1 MSEAV
6 SAGTGAPLRCVLIGG
21 ESLLIQCAEILLQQ
35 GHRVTAVVSSEP
47 AIRDWAASH
56 GIRTVPFDASLAA
69 ALASE
74 PFDFL
79 FSIANLRVIPADVL
93 ALPLRGAINF
103 HDGPLPRY
111 AGLHAT
117 SWALLHGERRHGITW
132 HAIAGGIDDG
142 DILAQEPIEIDDDER
157 ALTLNAKCYEAGI
170 RTFDTL
176 VRQLAN
182 GSVRPQ
188 RQALEQRT
196 YFGAFKR
203 PAALGSIDWRR
214 PAAEIDALV
223 RALDFGGYANPL
235 ALPKASVNGRPFLV
249 TELVTL
255 DERSGEEP
263 GTIVGVD
270 DQGIRVATGT
280 SDVRLTRVARD
291 DGYVKTAAEFV
302 VKVGLTKGARLDT
315 LTDDVVERLTSIH
328 ERVARHEQFWVT
340 RLATRTPLDLPYA
353 PVEALSRRANTLRR
367 SDLTFTPALAAL
379 TSPATDTL
387 AAPAATATAGVASTA
402 TSAAADR
409 FAAVTLAWL
418 SRLTDA
424 QMFDVDFADVALR
437 QLTEGV
443 DRWFADSVPLRVE
456 VTRDL
461 PLAAQLDAL
470 TASISEVRR
479 RQTFTRDLAGR
490 QPSLKALLTPAVRR
504 TRWAV
509 RIELVD
515 TLDPAGT
522 AAGAAAITATAAAA
536 ATMMPATGPSAAA
549 LTIRIAD
556 DGRSAWLHDPE
567 VIAEDVIR
575 RMQAQLLAFA
585 ADGLKRPEVPVG
597 QLTILPEDER
607 AQILVEWNQTA
618 VDYDT
623 TSCIDEVIAAQAAR
637 APERVALVSRAASI
651 NYADLDARAAA
662 LASHLRTLGVG
673 PGVIVGLAAARS
685 IELMVGL
692 LGILKA
698 GGAYLPLDPDY
709 PADRLAFMI
718 EDSRA
723 PIVVTQRAFAAIVP
737 PNVTAVLLDDDSSPP
752 HPNPLPASGARE
764 SRGSSDLAYVIY
776 TSGSTGKPK
785 GVMVTHRNVMNF
797 AAAMDERLDHDRD
810 GTWLAVTSLSFDISV
825 LELLWTLARGFTVVV
840 HGGASR
846 AAHRAPGAA
855 PSAAHRS
862 SVAVT
867 QRRRAQAGQLQF
879 SLFYFSSDEGE
890 VPGDRYHLLLEGAAF
905 ADREDFT
912 AVWTPERHFHSFGGL
927 YPNPSVISAA
937 IAATTTGVDIRA
949 GSVVL
954 PLHHPARV
962 VEEWS
967 VVDNLSRGRVGISFA
982 SGWQPND
989 FILRPENFRDAKA
1002 VMMRDIDVVRRLW
1015 RGEKVKFA
1023 GPKGDDV
1030 EISTLPRPI
1039 QSDLPVWITTAGNP
1053 ETFRMAGEAG
1063 AYVLTHLLGQSVKEL
1078 GAKLDVYREAWKAAG
1093 HAGAPHV
1100 TLMLHTFIG
1109 DDVERVRETVRGPMK
1124 KYLAS
1129 SVSLIKDHASSFP
1142 AFRNVAG
1149 GSGGGAQNIDSLFAT
1164 MSPEDLDALLD
1175 YSFSRYFETG
1185 GLFGTPDS
1193 VAPMIDSLNAI
1204 GVDEIACLIDFGV
1217 PSDQVLAG
1225 LKPLKDVRDRYAGS
1239 KTDRKTDIKTIAE
1252 AEADDD
1258 YSIAGELTRHRVTHL
1273 QCTPSLAAM
1282 LVADPASRAA
1292 LSGLRRMLVGG
1303 EALSPVLAQ
1312 QLREAAPASTLIN
1325 MYGPTETTVWST
1337 SHTIDGASSTV
1348 PIGRPIANTQCYIL
1362 DRAAQPVP
1370 IGVAGEL
1377 FIGGDGVTR
1386 GYLHRPELTAER
1398 FVVSP
1403 FADVAS
1409 ADAPR
1414 LYRTGDLTRY
1424 RPDGIIEFL
1433 GRLDHQVKIRG
1444 HRIELGEIETALRA
1458 VDGLREAVVV
1468 LREDTPGDARLI
1480 GYVSIAD
1487 GRTGTLDIEAVRRGL
1502 SSVLPDIM
1510 VPSRL
1515 VVLDRLPLTPN
1526 GKIDRR
1532 ALPAPEPIAEGSAR
1546 DGAGARRAATPSLS
1560 SPLPAS
1566 SQQRADAHGQM
1577 RPGADI
1583 AASGDI
1589 ESVSGIWRDV
1599 LRLPSVGLDDNFFD
1613 LGGHSLLAVQVLAL
1627 VRERLG
1633 RTIPITDL
1641 FRFPTVRLMARHLEG
1656 GSSSPGSAALDRG
1669 RARADARRQA
1679 RQRRPV

>member
-1 MSEAV
+1 MS
-6 SAGTGAPLRCVLIGG
+6 SASAALRCVLIGG
-21 ESLLIQCAEILLQQ
+21 ESLLIHCAGILLRE
-35 GHRVTAVVSSEP
+35 GHRVAAVVSSEP
-47 AIRDWAASH
+47 AIADWAASH
-56 GIRTVPFDASLAA
+56 GIRTVRFDASLAA
-69 ALASE
+69 ALANE
-74 PFDFL
+74 PFDYL

-142 DILAQEPIEIDDDER
+142 DILAQELFEIEDDER

-170 RTFDTL
+170 HTFEPL
-176 VRQLAN
+176 VRQLAD
-182 GSVRPQ
+182 GTVRP
-188 RQALEQRT
+188 RPQALDQRS

-203 PAALGSIDWRR
+203 PSALGNIDWRR

-235 ALPKASVNGRPFLV
+235 ALPHASINGRPFLV
-249 TELVTL
+249 TALVTL
-255 DERSGEEP
+255 DERSGEAP

-270 DQGIRVATGT
+270 DQGVRVATGT
-280 SDVRLTRVARD
+280 EDVRLTRVARD
-291 DGYVKTAAEFV
+291 DGYLQTAAEFLAERSSTAPPSDYAAPTTPALAESV
-302 VKVGLTKGARLDT
+302 VKAGLTQGARLDT
-315 LTDDVVERLTSIH
+315 LTDDFVQRLTSVH
-328 ERVARHEQFWVT
+328 ERIARHERFWIT
-340 RLATRTPLDLPYA
+340 RLATKAPLDLPYA
-353 PVEALSRRANTLRR
+353 PVEALSRRAVTRRR
-367 SDLTFTPALAAL
+367 SDLALPSALAP
-379 TSPATDTL
+379 SPTDT
-387 AAPAATATAGVASTA
+387 V
-402 TSAAADR
+402 AAADR

-418 SRLTDA
+418 ARLTDA
-424 QMFDVDFADVALR
+424 PAFDVDFTDTALR
-437 QLTEGV
+437 QLTDGV
-443 DRWFADSVPLRVE
+443 GRWFADSVPLRVE
-456 VTRDL
+456 VTRDR
-461 PLAAQLDAL
+461 PLAAQIDVLIAE
-470 TASISEVRR
+470 ISELRR
-479 RQTFTRDLAGR
+479 RQTFTRDLAAR
-490 QPSLKALLTPAVRR
+490 QPSLKVLLTHAVWH

-515 TLDPAGT
+515 ALDPAGD
-522 AAGAAAITATAAAA
+522 AGAAGQAREPGG
-536 ATMMPATGPSAAA
+536 MPATRPSDAA
-549 LTIRIAD
+549 LTIRIAR

-567 VIAEDVIR
+567 VIADDVIR
-575 RMQAQLLAFA
+575 RMQAQLVAFA
-585 ADGLKRPEVPVG
+585 TDGVVRSEVPAG

-607 AQILVEWNQTA
+607 ARILVEWNQTA

-623 TSCIDEVIAAQAAR
+623 AACIDEVIAAQAAR
-637 APERVALVSRAASI
+637 APERMAVVAQATSLD
-651 NYADLDARAAA
+651 YAGLDARAAA
-662 LASHLRTLGVG
+662 LARHLRTLGVG

-685 IELMVGL
+685 IDLMVGL

-737 PNVTAVLLDDDSSPP
+737 ANVTAVMLDGDNAQSA
-752 HPNPLPASGARE
+752 PAAATGTTAIAAPDEPR
-764 SRGSSDLAYVIY
+764 RASSDLAYVIY

-797 AAAMDERLDHDRD
+797 AAAMDERLDRDRD

-855 PSAAHRS
+855 QRAPMAATS
-862 SVAVT
+862 
-867 QRRRAQAGQLQF
+867 RRRAHAGQLQF

-890 VPGDRYHLLLEGAAF
+890 EPGDRYHLLLEGAAF

-912 AVWTPERHFHSFGGL
+912 AVWTPERHFHQFGGL

-1002 VMMRDIDVVRRLW
+1002 VMMRDIEVVRRLW
-1015 RGEKVKFA
+1015 RGEKVAFA

-1030 EISTLPRPI
+1030 TISTLPRPV
-1039 QSDLPVWITTAGNP
+1039 QSELPVWITTAGNP

-1078 GAKLDVYREAWKAAG
+1078 GAKLDVYRDAWKAAG

-1109 DDVERVRETVRGPMK
+1109 DDVDRVRETVRGPMK

-1142 AFRNVAG
+1142 AFRNVGGGVAG
-1149 GSGGGAQNIDSLFAT
+1149 GTQNIDALFKT

-1185 GLFGTPDS
+1185 GLFGTPES
-1193 VAPMIDSLNAI
+1193 VAPMIEDLNAI

-1217 PSDQVLAG
+1217 PANQVLAG
-1225 LKPLKDVRDRYAGS
+1225 LKPLKEVRDRYAGS
-1239 KTDRKTDIKTIAE
+1239 KTTE
-1252 AEADDD
+1252 APMAAASVRESNSESTGEEDD
-1258 YSIAGELTRHRVTHL
+1258 SVAGELIRHRVTHL

-1292 LSGLRRMLVGG
+1292 LTGLRRMLVGG
-1303 EALSPVLAQ
+1303 EALSPVLAR
-1312 QLREAAPASTLIN
+1312 QLREATPATLIN

-1337 SHTIDGASSTV
+1337 SHAIDGASSTV

-1403 FADVAS
+1403 FA
-1409 ADAPR
+1409 ADAGTGTAAATEGDERPR

-1424 RPDGIIEFL
+1424 RADGVIEFL

-1468 LREDTPGDARLI
+1468 LREDTPGDARLV

-1487 GRTGTLDIEAVRRGL
+1487 GRTIDVEAVRRGL
-1502 SSVLPDIM
+1502 TSVLPDIM

-1515 VVLDRLPLTPN
+1515 VVLERLPLTPN

-1532 ALPAPEPIAEGSAR
+1532 ALPVPEVIAGKAPS
-1546 DGAGARRAATPSLS
+1546 
-1560 SPLPAS
+1560 AS
-1566 SQQRADAHGQM
+1566 SQQRVDAQTQAHL
-1577 RPGADI
+1577 RPTTDG

-1589 ESVSGIWRDV
+1589 EAVSGVWRDV

-1627 VRERLG
+1627 VRERFG

-1656 GSSSPGSAALDRG
+1656 GPLSAGSAALDRG

-1679 RQRRPV
+1679 RQRRPGAGA

>member
-1 MSEAV
+1 MS
-6 SAGTGAPLRCVLIGG
+6 SASAPLRCVLIGG
-21 ESLLIQCAEILLQQ
+21 ESLLIHCAEILLRE
-35 GHRVTAVVSSEP
+35 GHRVAAVVSSEP
-47 AIRDWAASH
+47 AIADWAVSH
-56 GIRTVPFDASLAA
+56 GIHTVPFDASLEA
-69 ALASE
+69 ALRAALENE
-74 PFDFL
+74 PFDYL

-117 SWALLHGERRHGITW
+117 SWALLHGERHHGVTW
-132 HAIAGGIDDG
+132 HAIAGGIDEG
-142 DILAQEPIEIDDDER
+142 DILAQELFEIEQDER

-170 RTFDTL
+170 HTFEPL
-176 VRQLAN
+176 VRQLAD
-182 GSVRPQ
+182 GTVQPRPQ
-188 RQALEQRT
+188 ALDQRT

-235 ALPKASVNGRPFLV
+235 ALPHASINGRPFLV
-249 TELVTL
+249 TALVTL
-255 DERSGEEP
+255 DERSGKEP
-263 GTIVGVD
+263 GTIVGSD

-280 SDVRLTRVARD
+280 DDVRVTRVARD
-291 DGYVKTAAEFV
+291 DGYLQTAAEFLAERSSTAPRSDYAAPTTPALAEFV
-302 VKVGLTKGARLDT
+302 AKAGLTQGARLDT

-328 ERVARHEQFWVT
+328 ERAARHEQFWVA
-340 RLATRTPLDLPYA
+340 RLATKAPLDLPYA
-353 PVEALSRRANTLRR
+353 PVEALSRRAATRRR
-367 SDLTFTPALAAL
+367 SDLALPSALAS
-379 TSPATDTL
+379 SPTDT
-387 AAPAATATAGVASTA
+387 V
-402 TSAAADR
+402 AAADR

-418 SRLTDA
+418 ARLTDA
-424 QMFDVDFADVALR
+424 PAFDVDFADTALR

-443 DRWFADSVPLRVE
+443 GRWFADSVPLRVE
-456 VTRDL
+456 VTREH
-461 PLAAQLDAL
+461 PLGAQIDTLIAE
-470 TASISEVRR
+470 ISELRR
-479 RQTFTRDLAGR
+479 RQTFTRDLAAR
-490 QPSLKALLTPAVRR
+490 QPSLKALLTPAVWS

-509 RIELVD
+509 RIELAEV
-515 TLDPAGT
+515 LAPAGEIPVT
-522 AAGAAAITATAAAA
+522 R
-536 ATMMPATGPSAAA
+536 SSDAA
-549 LTIRIAD
+549 LTIQIAR
-556 DGRSAWLHDPE
+556 DGTSAWLHDPE
-567 VIAEDVIR
+567 VIADDVIR

-585 ADGLKRPEVPVG
+585 TDGAMRSEVPAG

-607 AQILVEWNQTA
+607 ARILVEWNQTA

-623 TSCIDEVIAAQAAR
+623 ASCIDEVIAAQAAR
-637 APERVALVSRAASI
+637 APERVAVVSRAASI
-651 NYADLDARAAA
+651 DYAELDARAAA
-662 LASHLRTLGVG
+662 LARHLRTLGVG

-685 IELMVGL
+685 IDLMVGL

-723 PIVVTQRAFAAIVP
+723 PIVVTQRALAAIVP
-737 PNVTAVLLDDDSSPP
+737 ANVTAVMLDADHAQVVPAGETS
-752 HPNPLPASGARE
+752 HPNPLPAGGA
-764 SRGSSDLAYVIY
+764 RGSSDLAYVIY

-797 AAAMDERLDHDRD
+797 AAAMDERLDRDRD

-846 AAHRAPGAA
+846 AAHRTPGAA
-855 PSAAHRS
+855 KGAPVAATS
-862 SVAVT
+862 
-867 QRRRAQAGQLQF
+867 RRRTHAGQLQF

-890 VPGDRYHLLLEGAAF
+890 EPGDRYHLLLEGAAF

-967 VVDNLSRGRVGISFA
+967 VVDNLSRGRVAISFA

-989 FILRPENFRDAKA
+989 FILRPENYRDAKA
-1002 VMMRDIDVVRRLW
+1002 VMMRDIEIVRRLW
-1015 RGEKVKFA
+1015 RGEKVAFP

-1030 EISTLPRPI
+1030 TISTLPRPI
-1039 QSDLPVWITTAGNP
+1039 QSELPVWITTAGNP

-1078 GAKLDVYREAWKAAG
+1078 GAKLDAYREAWKAAG

-1109 DDVERVRETVRGPMK
+1109 DDVERVRETVREPMK

-1142 AFRNVAG
+1142 AFRNV
-1149 GSGGGAQNIDSLFAT
+1149 GGGAGAGAGGTQNIDALFKT
-1164 MSPEDLDALLD
+1164 MAPEDLDALLD

-1185 GLFGTPDS
+1185 GLFGTPES
-1193 VAPMIDSLNAI
+1193 VAPMIESLNSI

-1217 PSDQVLAG
+1217 PADQVIAG
-1225 LKPLKDVRDRYAGS
+1225 LKPLKVLRDRYAHT
-1239 KTDRKTDIKTIAE
+1239 KTTAAPLAAASASESTGE
-1252 AEADDD
+1252 STGEED
-1258 YSIAGELTRHRVTHL
+1258 YTIAGELVRHRVTHL

-1292 LSGLRRMLVGG
+1292 LTGLRRMLVGG
-1303 EALSPVLAQ
+1303 EALSPVLAR
-1312 QLREAAPASTLIN
+1312 QLREATPATLIN

-1337 SHTIDGASSTV
+1337 SHAIDGTSSTV

-1362 DRAAQPVP
+1362 DRAGQPVP

-1403 FADVAS
+1403 FV
-1409 ADAPR
+1409 ADAGTRAGIGVAAGAAAGDEPPR

-1424 RPDGIIEFL
+1424 RADGVIEFL

-1468 LREDTPGDARLI
+1468 LREDTPGDARLV
-1480 GYVSIAD
+1480 GYVSIAA
-1487 GRTGTLDIEAVRRGL
+1487 GRTLDIEAVRRGL
-1502 SSVLPDIM
+1502 TSVLPDVM

-1515 VVLDRLPLTPN
+1515 VVLERLPLTPN

-1532 ALPAPEPIAEGSAR
+1532 ALPVPEAIAGPAPS
-1546 DGAGARRAATPSLS
+1546 
-1560 SPLPAS
+1560 AS
-1566 SQQRADAHGQM
+1566 SQQRIEAQTQHTQTHF
-1577 RPGADI
+1577 RPATDG
-1583 AASGDI
+1583 AASGEI
-1589 ESVSGIWRDV
+1589 EAVSGIWRDV

-1613 LGGHSLLAVQVLAL
+1613 LGGHSLLAVQVLGL

-1633 RTIPITDL
+1633 LTIPITDL

-1656 GSSSPGSAALDRG
+1656 GPSSSGSAALDRG

-1679 RQRRPV
+1679 RQRRTVPDA